1 MKAHWTDEL
10 VKMDACAEA
19 VEWARTQPS
28 LARAW
33 RVCPRGDWMLWLAEK
48 RHVDRKRLTWVA
60 CQCAR
65 TALRYVPD
73 GEALPLRCI
82 EVTEAWTR
90 GEATLDEVRAA
101 GAAAWAAGAAW
112 AAWAAGAAAWAA
124 RAARDAA
131 GAARAAAGAARA
143 AAGAAAGAA
152 GAAAWAARD
161 AAGAAR
167 DASLAESA
175 RIVRREWPTVAS
187 LTGGG
192 E

>member
-33 RVCPRGDWMLWLAEK
+33 RVCPRGDWMLWLAGK
-48 RHVDRKRLTWVA
+48 RHVGRKRLA
-60 CQCAR
+60 GGGGPGGA
-65 TALRYVPD
+65 
-73 GEALPLRCI
+73 G
-82 EVTEAWTR
+82 
-90 GEATLDEVRAA
+90 GAA
-101 GAAAWAAGAAW
+101 G
-112 AAWAAGAAAWAA
+112 GAAAWAA
-124 RAARDAA
+124 RD
-131 GAARAAAGAARA
+131 
-143 AAGAAAGAA
+143 AA

>member
-73 GEALPLRCI
+73 GEARPLRCI

-101 GAAAWAAGAAW
+101 GAAAWAAGAA
-112 AAWAAGAAAWAA
+112 G
-124 RAARDAA
+124 
-131 GAARAAAGAARA
+131 AAAGAA
-143 AAGAAAGAA
+143 GAAA